1 MLVLEV
7 ALSPSCDRSD
17 FSRQRTWGGGHSRA
31 KGQGDALEAGPCPL
45 EGMPGEF
52 GEMRRAG
59 DLDLRLSH

>member
-1 MLVLEV
+1 MTDQISAGKEHGV
-7 ALSPSCDRSD
+7 
-17 FSRQRTWGGGHSRA
+17 GGHSRA